1 MKDNLAEGKLLPTL
15 ITFTIPIMMAL
26 FLQVAYGAVDLLI
39 VGQYAT
45 VGDVSGV
52 TIGSQMMSAITNI
65 CTGLAMGTT
74 ILIGQSIGAGRSEE
88 GGKIM
93 GASIALFGAIGLLL
107 TISLTSM
114 NGILVRVMQTPD
126 ESIAQTSAYLMICS
140 AGTIFIIAYNLL
152 GSIFRGI
159 GDSKTPLIAVG
170 IAFICNVIGDIILV
184 AIFQRGAA
192 GAAIATVSAQAISV
206 LISLLI
212 IRKKQLPFTFQGRY
226 IRFHTEYIRKVL
238 SLGVPIALQSGLV
251 SISFLAITAIVNGMG
266 VIASAGVGVTEKL
279 TGFIM
284 LVPSSFMQALS
295 AFVAQSYG
303 ANNLKRG
310 KQGMFYSIGISF
322 AIGLVMS
329 YICVFHG
336 HILTNIFVSDAEVS
350 AAAAMYLKAYAFDTV
365 FVTIM
370 FCMVGYFN
378 GIGKTKFVMIQGIV
392 GAFGVRIPLAFL
404 ISRIPGATLFMV
416 GLATPSS
423 TVLQIIMC
431 VVYYKYLKNIMLSN
445 KS

>member
-15 ITFTIPIMMAL
+15 LKFTVPIMAAL

-39 VGQYAT
+39 VGQYGT

-52 TIGSQMMSAITNI
+52 TIGSQVMQMITNI

-74 ILIGQSIGAGRSEE
+74 ILLGHSIGAGKAEE
-88 GGKIM
+88 GGEIM
-93 GASIALFGAIGLLL
+93 GASIALFGAIGVSL
-107 TISLTSM
+107 TIT
-114 NGILVRVMQTPD
+114 LVLLNRVMVNVMQTPV
-126 ESIAQTSAYLMICS
+126 ESYSQTSSYLMICS
-140 AGTIFIIAYNLL
+140 IGTIFIISYNLL

-184 AIFQRGAA
+184 SVFQLGAT

-206 LISLLI
+206 IVSLII
-212 IRKKQLPFTFQGRY
+212 IRKKKLPFLFKGQY
-226 IRFHTEYIRKVL
+226 IRFHLEYIGKVL
-238 SLGVPIALQSGLV
+238 TLGVPIALQSGLV

-284 LVPSSFMQALS
+284 LVPISFMQSLS

-303 ANNLKRG
+303 ANDLKRA
-310 KQGMFYSIGISF
+310 KKGMFYAIGISF
-322 AIGLVMS
+322 VIGLAMS
-329 YICVFHG
+329 YVCVFHG
-336 HILTNIFVSDAEVS
+336 HVLTNIFVTDVEVS
-350 AAAAMYLKAYAFDTV
+350 AAAVSYLKAYAFDTV

-370 FCMVGYFN
+370 FCMTGYFN
-378 GIGKTKFVMIQGIV
+378 GIGKTNFVMIQGVV
-392 GAFGVRIPLAFL
+392 GAFCVRIPLAYF
-404 ISRIPGATLFMV
+404 ISCLPNATLFMV

-431 VVYYKYLKNIMLSN
+431 VIYYRYLK
-445 KS
+445 KTPTA